1 MAPQIVELVSSISHL
16 FQMPNSTIQNKG
28 YMVDDNSYTDGIY
41 LLWTAVFMHKTKS
54 NTGFLMFHIKRF
66 TLLICFKVYLHIVW
80 LMH

>member
-1 MAPQIVELVSSISHL
+1 MVPQIVELASPISHL

-54 NTGFLMFHIKRF
+54 STGFFNVPYKEIYSAN
-66 TLLICFKVYLHIVW
+66 LL
-80 LMH
+80 

>member
-1 MAPQIVELVSSISHL
+1 MVPQIVELVSSVSHL

-28 YMVDDNSYTDGIY
+28 YMVDDNIYTDGIY
-41 LLWTAVFMHKTKS
+41 LLWTAVFMQNQTQV
-54 NTGFLMFHIKRF
+54 FLMFHIKRF

>member
-1 MAPQIVELVSSISHL
+1 MVPQIVELVSSVSHL

-28 YMVDDNSYTDGIY
+28 YMVDDNIYTDGIY